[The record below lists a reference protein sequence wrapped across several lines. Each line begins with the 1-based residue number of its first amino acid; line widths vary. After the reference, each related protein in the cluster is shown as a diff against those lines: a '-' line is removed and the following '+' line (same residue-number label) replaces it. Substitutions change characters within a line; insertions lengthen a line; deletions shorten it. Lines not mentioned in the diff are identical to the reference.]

1 MLKTGGFRE
10 LKARKNARK
19 HFRIRKGRT
28 LHGRHGRDGREEG
41 GGRGGGGKKKT
52 KKKKKKKGK
61 EGGEKRKKSPPAFD
75 DWQPASGRGPAAGRT
90 LTLACSNHWAV
101 HPGLQDSRRAST
113 PGPASFGVAEK
124 AAGRVIHLV
133 IDLVMGGSWKGGR
146 GGKKKKGTGGK
157 VTHCIGEKKL

>member
-1 MLKTGGFRE
+1 MLRKTRTRTKRAASPQRPE
-10 LKARKNARK
+10 AESEPRAR
-19 HFRIRKGRT
+19 
-28 LHGRHGRDGREEG
+28 RDQKK
-41 GGRGGGGKKKT
+41 KKKT